1 MKQIRLLTTIAAV
14 LVLSAILTVPAA
26 AIDKGDVQSAISA
39 SSKEE
44 VAGNIFIWFLCAIGF
59 TRKTAAIILDSG
71 ANGHL
76 SSGKRPLCFL
86 D

>member
-44 VAGNIFIWFLCAIGF
+44 VAGNIFIWFLCFLNSINS
-59 TRKTAAIILDSG
+59 TRKAFVL
-71 ANGHL
+71 L
-76 SSGKRPLCFL
+76 SVKAPVL
-86 D
+86 